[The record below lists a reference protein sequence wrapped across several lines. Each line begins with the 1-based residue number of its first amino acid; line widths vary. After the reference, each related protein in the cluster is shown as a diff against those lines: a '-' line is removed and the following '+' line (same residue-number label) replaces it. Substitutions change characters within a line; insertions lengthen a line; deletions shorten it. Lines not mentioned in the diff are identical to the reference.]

1 MFGELIFR
9 DTIVGMGLKEEAQYI
24 CIIYILLIQVSEGY
38 RIERIA
44 ELTESTD
51 SSTAI
56 NSQ

>member
-9 DTIVGMGLKEEAQYI
+9 DTIVEMGLKEEVQYI

-38 RIERIA
+38 RIA

-51 SSTAI
+51 TSTAI
-56 NSQ
+56 NS